1 MLQTSG
7 SEEQSAAEQLA
18 FFSECLKAAAP
29 VQRPKRQAVLPA
41 VCREWHPSTTPASYP
56 PAQILK
62 RHPAFQ
68 WGLDDIPETRTRQ
81 AVRGANRGRF
91 GKFSSQKMRRNV
103 RARSDLEFDCIRWME
118 FDADV
123 EAFLEQPVIL
133 CYQDE
138 GRWRLHIPD
147 LFVRRTDCLDGFIEV
162 KFEEMAA
169 RPEYEAKY
177 AAIGRAVAALGYS
190 YTVLTERHIR
200 HQPAFSTLNTLF
212 LRDRWT
218 PLPGPEGCAVLERVL
233 IDGPLCLTTVTMRAP
248 EISIAQLRALVLRGF
263 LKIDLDRPMSDTS
276 MVQLTGRPPIRYQ
289 GAVA

>member
-1 MLQTSG
+1 MLRTSG
-7 SEEQSAAEQLA
+7 SEELSAAEQLA
-18 FFSECLKAAAP
+18 FFRECLKEVP
-29 VQRPKRQAVLPA
+29 VQRPKRQTALPA
-41 VCREWHPSTTPASYP
+41 VMREWHPSTIPTSYP

-68 WGLDDIPETRTRQ
+68 WGLDDIPETKTRQ

-103 RARSDLEFDCIRWME
+103 RARSDLEFDCLRWME

-133 CYQDE
+133 RYQDE

-147 LFVRRTDCLDGFIEV
+147 LFVRRADSLDGFIEV

-169 RPEYEAKY
+169 RPKYEAKY
-177 AAIGRAVAALGYS
+177 AAIGRAVAALGYTYS
-190 YTVLTERHIR
+190 VLTERHIR

-218 PLPGPEGCAVLERVL
+218 SLPGPEGCAVLERVL
-233 IDGPLCLTTVTMRAP
+233 IDGPLPLTTVIMRAP
-248 EISIAQLRALVLRGF
+248 EISIAQLRALILRGF
-263 LKIDLDRPMSDTS
+263 LRIDLDRPLSDAS
-276 MVQLTGRPPIRYQ
+276 LVQLTGRRLIRYQ